1 MTDRKLRSVPKHPLA
16 IALLAAIL
24 FGAATPA
31 SKALLQTLPTFQL
44 AGLLY
49 LGAAIGVI
57 PLIIREKKF
66 SWPWD
71 LDHKTA
77 YRLLGAIGLGG
88 VVGPLLLLF
97 GLSLASAA
105 SVSLWLNLELIATVI
120 LGFLIFRDKLHLSG
134 LTATVGIVAA
144 ATLLSFSEGHAGVK
158 AGLLVGA
165 ACFCWGLDNHFTA
178 LITGITPAQTTFW
191 KGLVA
196 GTVNL
201 SIGIQL
207 DPYIATFYL
216 TVAAIL
222 VGVFSYGF
230 SLVLY
235 IASAQ
240 KLGAAR
246 SQIIFSSS
254 PFFGVLL
261 AVVFLGESIYPAQ
274 IIAALIIV
282 ISLALL
288 FFEKHHHLHHH
299 QAVAHEHWHHHDN
312 GHHDHHFPGKP
323 QSIYHSHWHE
333 HRAITHAHQHWPD
346 PQHRHEHDED

>member
-1 MTDRKLRSVPKHPLA
+1 
-16 IALLAAIL
+16 
-24 FGAATPA
+24 
-31 SKALLQTLPTFQL
+31 
-44 AGLLY
+44 
-49 LGAAIGVI
+49 
-57 PLIIREKKF
+57 
-66 SWPWD
+66 
-71 LDHKTA
+71 
-77 YRLLGAIGLGG
+77 